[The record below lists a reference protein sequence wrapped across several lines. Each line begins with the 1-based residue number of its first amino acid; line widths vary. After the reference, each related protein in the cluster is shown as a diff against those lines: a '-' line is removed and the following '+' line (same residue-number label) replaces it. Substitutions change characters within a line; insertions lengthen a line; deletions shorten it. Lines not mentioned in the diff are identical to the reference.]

1 MWTSVKIARRVIIVE
16 NWDAGMFLDHVI
28 LASIVS
34 RDLRFLIRQMLL
46 HLVGHALSDIIAL
59 QELPILWA
67 ANLEHTMIAQA
78 SLIVHHV
85 VQGTTVHQTRQHVC
99 WSVQWVITVL
109 QELKHLLITLAPRD
123 TSTIKRE
130 GKAWGNFLIKVEM
143 EWYYCYST

>member
-1 MWTSVKIARRVIIVE
+1 MES
-16 NWDAGMFLDHVI
+16 WDAEMFLDRVI

-34 RDLRFLIRQMLL
+34 RDQRFLIHQMLPY
-46 HLVGHALSDIIAL
+46 LVGHALLDIIAL

-85 VQGTTVHQTRQHVC
+85 VRGTTVHQTQPHVC

-109 QELKHLLITLAPRD
+109 
-123 TSTIKRE
+123 
-130 GKAWGNFLIKVEM
+130 
-143 EWYYCYST
+143 